1 MNNAKMFVASLA
13 IFCLSADGAAA
24 MTQREFVTLCRDGSP
39 AEITLALRNE
49 KLSPLKAAS
58 GVTPLMGAAS
68 ARGAAASV
76 EKLRLLIDAGAKV
89 NVADGNGMTPLMYA
103 AQFSDSPDAIR
114 FLLSAGA
121 NIEAKDRRGWT
132 PLAFAAAKNNSVEM
146 VNALVDAGA
155 NIDARARDG
164 ATPLLLALRGGANRG
179 AVISLLD
186 SGADRKAKDLP
197 GRALN
202 DYFKTSRFKGDADL
216 AARIQ
221 DAAGQKPL
229 EPSRFVQLCRFGSA
243 KRLRSA
249 LKAGSDP
256 NAAVDGLTP
265 LMWGARDNLDKNV
278 LSALI
283 GAGADVNAQDPE
295 GRTAL
300 MYAVKNPAAVTTL
313 MNAGARVD
321 LLDKSGRS
329 ALEYAEE
336 AGVKIDKL
344 GGLKAAV
351 ENYRA
356 RTDYENKLSAQKA
369 ESEEKIAGLTQQLDK
384 ERAIHQTMKDA
395 ARQADE
401 EAKAAAEHAA
411 AERAELTKQID
422 TAQAQIAE
430 LSQQIESEKAGHQAA
445 KDAAVKA
452 EETAKTFAIESTK
465 ALETAQAQIAELNQQ
480 IESEKAAHQAAKD
493 TAAKAE
499 EAAKAAADESA
510 KALES
515 AQAQI
520 AALNQQIESEKA
532 AHQAAKD
539 AAAKTEETA
548 KAAAAESAKAL
559 ESAQA
564 QIAALNQ
571 QIESEKAAHQA
582 AKDAPPSSA
591 EEAEKKLDGLSDLP
605 QRAESAPKE

>member
-1 MNNAKMFVASLA
+1 MNKAKKFVASLA
-13 IFCLSADGAAA
+13 VFCLSAGGASA
-24 MTQREFVTLCRDGSP
+24 MTQREFVDLCRDGSP
-39 AEITLALRNE
+39 AEITLALRDE
-49 KLSPLKAAS
+49 KLSPARAAG

-103 AQFSDSPDAIR
+103 AQFGDSPAVIR

-121 NIEAKDRRGWT
+121 SREAKDRRGWT

-155 NIDARARDG
+155 DIDARARDG

-186 SGADRKAKDLP
+186 SGADREAKDLS
-197 GRALN
+197 GRVLG
-202 DYFKTSRFKGDADL
+202 DYFKASRFKADAAI
-216 AARIQ
+216 AALIQ

-229 EPSRFVQLCRFGSA
+229 EPSRLVQLCRFGSA

-265 LMWGARDNLDKNV
+265 LMWAARDNRDKDM

-283 GAGADVNAQDPE
+283 DAGADVNAQDPE

-300 MYAVKNPAAVTTL
+300 MYAVKNPAAVATL

-321 LLDKSGRS
+321 LFDKNGRS

-336 AGVKIDKL
+336 AGVETDGL

-351 ENYRA
+351 EKHRA
-356 RTDYENKLSAQKA
+356 LADYENKLDAQKA
-369 ESEEKIAGLTQQLDK
+369 EFDKKIAELTRQLEK
-384 ERAIHQTMKDA
+384 ERTVHQVTKDA
-395 ARQADE
+395 ARQAEE
-401 EAKAAAEHAA
+401 EAQAVAEQAAAEK
-411 AERAELTKQID
+411 AELAKRIEA
-422 TAQAQIAE
+422 AQAQIAE
-430 LSQQIESEKAGHQAA
+430 LTRQ
-445 KDAAVKA
+445 
-452 EETAKTFAIESTK
+452 
-465 ALETAQAQIAELNQQ
+465 L
-480 IESEKAAHQAAKD
+480 ESEKAAHQAAK
-493 TAAKAE
+493 AAAAELNVRIEAEKAAAVKATE
-499 EAAKAAADESA
+499 TAKAAAADSA
-510 KALES
+510 KALEA

-520 AALNQQIESEKA
+520 AELTRQLESEKA
-532 AHQAAKD
+532 AHQATKD
-539 AAAKTEETA
+539 A
-548 KAAAAESAKAL
+548 SL
-559 ESAQA
+559 R
-564 QIAALNQ
+564 
-571 QIESEKAAHQA
+571 
-582 AKDAPPSSA
+582 SA
-591 EEAEKKLDGLSDLP
+591 EETKKPLGGLLDLLR
-605 QRAESAPKE
+605 RAACAPKE

>member
-1 MNNAKMFVASLA
+1 MNATKTFVASLA
-13 IFCLSADGAAA
+13 VLCLSAGGVSA
-24 MTQREFVTLCRDGSP
+24 MTQKEFVDLCRDGDP

-49 KLSPLKAAS
+49 KLSPVKAAS

-103 AQFSDSPDAIR
+103 AQFGDSSDVLR

-121 NIEAKDRRGWT
+121 NREAKDRRGWT
-132 PLAFAAAKNNSVEM
+132 PLAFAAAKNGSVEM

-186 SGADRKAKDLP
+186 SGADREAKDLS
-197 GRALN
+197 GRVLG
-202 DYFKTSRFKGDADL
+202 DYFKASRFKDDADI
-216 AARIQ
+216 AALLQ
-221 DAAGQKPL
+221 NSAGQKPL

-243 KRLRSA
+243 QRLRSA

-265 LMWGARDNLDKNV
+265 LMWAARDNRDKDV

-283 GAGADVNAQDPE
+283 DAGVDVNAQDPE

-300 MYAVKNPAAVTTL
+300 MYAAKNPAAVQIL

-321 LLDKSGRS
+321 LFDTKGRS

-336 AGVKIDKL
+336 AGAKIDEL

-351 ENYRA
+351 ENHRA
-356 RTDYENKLSAQKA
+356 RADYENKLGAQKA
-369 ESEEKIAGLTQQLDK
+369 ESDKKI
-384 ERAIHQTMKDA
+384 
-395 ARQADE
+395 
-401 EAKAAAEHAA
+401 
-411 AERAELTKQID
+411 AELTRQ
-422 TAQAQIAE
+422 
-430 LSQQIESEKAGHQAA
+430 L
-445 KDAAVKA
+445 
-452 EETAKTFAIESTK
+452 
-465 ALETAQAQIAELNQQ
+465 
-480 IESEKAAHQAAKD
+480 
-493 TAAKAE
+493 
-499 EAAKAAADESA
+499 
-510 KALES
+510 
-515 AQAQI
+515 
-520 AALNQQIESEKA
+520 ESEKA

-539 AAAKTEETA
+539 AAVKNDEAAKAELAEASTALEAAKAAVAELNVRIEAEKAAAEKADEAA
-548 KAAAAESAKAL
+548 KAAAAESAKELAA
-559 ESAQA
+559 AQA
-564 QIAALNQ
+564 QIAELTRQ
-571 QIESEKAAHQA
+571 LESEKAARQA
-582 AKDAPPSSA
+582 TKDDPLSPA
-591 EEAEKKLDGLSDLP
+591 EEAKKPLGGLLDLLR
-605 QRAESAPKE
+605 RAGGAPKQ

>member
-1 MNNAKMFVASLA
+1 MNATKTFVASLA
-13 IFCLSADGAAA
+13 VLCLSAGGVSA
-24 MTQREFVTLCRDGSP
+24 MTQKEFVDLCRDGDP

-49 KLSPLKAAS
+49 NLSPVKAAS

-103 AQFSDSPDAIR
+103 AQFGDSPDVLR

-121 NIEAKDRRGWT
+121 NREAKDRRGWT
-132 PLAFAAAKNNSVEM
+132 PLAFAAAKNGSVEM

-186 SGADRKAKDLP
+186 SGADREAKDLS
-197 GRALN
+197 GRVLG
-202 DYFKTSRFKGDADL
+202 DYFKASRFKDDADI
-216 AARIQ
+216 AARLQ
-221 DAAGQKPL
+221 NSAGQKPL

-243 KRLRSA
+243 QRLRSA

-256 NAAVDGLTP
+256 HAAVDGLTP
-265 LMWGARDNLDKNV
+265 LMWAARDNRDKDV

-283 GAGADVNAQDPE
+283 DAGVDVNAQDPE

-300 MYAVKNPAAVTTL
+300 MYAAKNPAAVQIL

-321 LLDKSGRS
+321 LFDTKGRS

-336 AGVKIDKL
+336 AGAKIDEL

-351 ENYRA
+351 ENHRA
-356 RTDYENKLSAQKA
+356 RADYENKLGAQKA
-369 ESEEKIAGLTQQLDK
+369 ESDKKIAELTRQLEK
-384 ERAIHQTMKDA
+384 ERTVHQVTKDA
-395 ARQADE
+395 ARQAEE
-401 EAKAAAEHAA
+401 EAQAAAEQAA
-411 AERAELTKQID
+411 AEKAELTKQI
-422 TAQAQIAE
+422 
-430 LSQQIESEKAGHQAA
+430 
-445 KDAAVKA
+445 
-452 EETAKTFAIESTK
+452 
-465 ALETAQAQIAELNQQ
+465 
-480 IESEKAAHQAAKD
+480 
-493 TAAKAE
+493 
-499 EAAKAAADESA
+499 EA
-510 KALES
+510 

-520 AALNQQIESEKA
+520 AALTRQLESEKA

-539 AAAKTEETA
+539 AAVKNDEAAKAELAEASTALEAAKAAVAELNVRIEAEKAAAEKADEAA
-548 KAAAAESAKAL
+548 KAAAAESAKELAA
-559 ESAQA
+559 AQA
-564 QIAALNQ
+564 QIAELTRQ
-571 QIESEKAAHQA
+571 LESEKAARQA
-582 AKDAPPSSA
+582 TKDDPLSPA
-591 EEAEKKLDGLSDLP
+591 EEAKKPLGGLLDLLR
-605 QRAESAPKE
+605 RAGGAPKE